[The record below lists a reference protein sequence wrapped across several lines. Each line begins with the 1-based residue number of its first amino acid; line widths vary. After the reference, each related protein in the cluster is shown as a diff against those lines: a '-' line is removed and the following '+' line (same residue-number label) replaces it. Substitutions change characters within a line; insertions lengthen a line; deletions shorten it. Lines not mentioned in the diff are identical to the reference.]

1 MNKITK
7 NRRIYEFKRQFICK
21 YRQKTLFL
29 SDDVDNE
36 SIGKLTWNI
45 LHDIEVTKKFC
56 KRRFSMNKM
65 VIEKANKL
73 IRSQQCLNDLRQ
85 IVIYPY
91 PGMFSKR
98 KHDQKTGFCYNG
110 DYVSFAHL
118 DDVTKDKLK
127 AAILTVIDD
136 RYNELNDEIDKL

>member
-1 MNKITK
+1 MSYLDIIVLI
-7 NRRIYEFKRQFICK
+7 RINAIH
-21 YRQKTLFL
+21 
-29 SDDVDNE
+29 VDANGNL
-36 SIGKLTWNI
+36 IRGKV
-45 LHDIEVTKKFC
+45 DEVTRKIFC
-56 KRRFSMNKM
+56 KRRFFMNKM
-65 VIEKANKL
+65 AIEKANKL

-91 PGMFSKR
+91 PEMFSKR

>member
-1 MNKITK
+1 
-7 NRRIYEFKRQFICK
+7 
-21 YRQKTLFL
+21 
-29 SDDVDNE
+29 
-36 SIGKLTWNI
+36 
-45 LHDIEVTKKFC
+45 
-56 KRRFSMNKM
+56 MNKM

-91 PGMFSKR
+91 PAMFSKR

-136 RYNELNDEIDKL
+136 RYHELNDEIDKL